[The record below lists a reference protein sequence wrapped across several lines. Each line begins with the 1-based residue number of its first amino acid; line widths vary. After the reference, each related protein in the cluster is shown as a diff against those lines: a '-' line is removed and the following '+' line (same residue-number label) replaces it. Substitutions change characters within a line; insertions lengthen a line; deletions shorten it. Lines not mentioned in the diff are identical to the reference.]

1 LTVTTVTC
9 NTRYMAT
16 RREELLE
23 ATIGYLLDNGVSGLS
38 LRPLAAAIG
47 TSARLLIYHFGSRD
61 KLVHAA
67 LSAILQRVQE
77 TFLIMQSET
86 TLERALLQFWNFAT
100 DKENEGT
107 LRLIFE
113 VHGLAPHHP
122 EMFGDYTRNSLRSWR
137 RLLVQKIGGR
147 RREEKATLTIAVVDG
162 LLLDYLATG
171 DRARNTRTL
180 KGFIKTL

>member
-1 LTVTTVTC
+1 
-9 NTRYMAT
+9 M
-16 RREELLE
+16 RRDQLLE
-23 ATIGYLLDNGVSGLS
+23 ATIDYLLANGVSGLS

-47 TSARLLIYHFGSRD
+47 TKARLLIYHFGSRD
-61 KLVHAA
+61 ALLSAA
-67 LSAILQRVQE
+67 LSVILQRVQE
-77 TFLIMQSET
+77 EFLTMQREAS
-86 TLERALLQFWNFAT
+86 LERALIRFWNFAT
-100 DKENEGT
+100 DKKNGGT

-122 EMFGDYTRNSLRSWR
+122 KMFGAYTRNALESWR

-147 RREEKATLTIAVVDG
+147 GREERATLIIAVVDG

-171 DRARNTRTL
+171 DRARNTRAL